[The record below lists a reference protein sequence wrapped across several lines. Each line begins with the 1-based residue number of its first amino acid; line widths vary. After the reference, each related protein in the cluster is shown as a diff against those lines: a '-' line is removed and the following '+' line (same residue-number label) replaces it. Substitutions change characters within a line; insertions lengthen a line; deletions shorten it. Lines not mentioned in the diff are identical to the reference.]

1 MEILFVIF
9 GFIVGFLVGEFV
21 ALFRVRKLM
30 MRIAEMQ
37 GIDIEAELDKLENNE
52 EEKPEI
58 SVHRLEVEQVNDIL
72 YLYDR
77 TNDSFVC
84 QAPNIDELATL
95 SKTYKNINAA
105 TVIHDKKLFIFSD
118 GVAHE
123 YK

>member
-1 MEILFVIF
+1 METLFIILAL
-9 GFIVGFLVGEFV
+9 IVGFLLGEFV
-21 ALFRVRKLM
+21 ALFRLRKIM
-30 MRIAEMQ
+30 MRVAELQ
-37 GIDIEAELDKLENNE
+37 GIDIEAELEKLEQGE
-52 EEKPEI
+52 EEKPEVSI
-58 SVHRLEVEQVNDIL
+58 HRLEVEQVNDIL

-77 TNDSFVC
+77 TDDRFIC
-84 QAPNIDELATL
+84 QGPTIDELATL